1 MKIDVSGFVSNAVR
15 VLKLTTKPKKEEFL
29 AVAKIT
35 GLGIVVLGIIGYL
48 AQTLKYVIKYL
59 MGA

>member
-15 VLKLTTKPKKEEFL
+15 VLKLTTKPKNEEFW

-35 GLGIVVLGIIGYL
+35 GLGIIVLGIIGYL
-48 AQTLKYVIKYL
+48 AQTLKYVLKYL
-59 MGA
+59 TGV